1 MAGIELDGANQKVVL
16 ASDGDTY
23 LEAATDDTI
32 KVYVAGAHDA
42 TISANAINVLSG
54 TTLTID
60 SGATITNSGTA
71 NGFSSADPASA
82 DGDSLGTASLEWS
95 DLFLADGGIIK
106 FGNDQDT
113 LLTHTDGTGLTLNST
128 NKLCFNDATQFI
140 QGASGTVLDIAATDE
155 IELTATL
162 IEAVGRLEVTGGA
175 IFNEASADVDF
186 RIESGTQAGKFV
198 VDAGADVICMGTSTV
213 QTIHG
218 SVASVQIDGGTSAAQ
233 SKLAVISR
241 VAQSDGA
248 CLVLAHT
255 RHATPGSFTILND
268 NDEIGAIHFAAD
280 DGVDMA
286 TPGAS
291 IVAKVNGTP
300 GGNDMPTELIFSTTA
315 DGSNDPSG
323 RLTLDAA
330 GDANFTGNI
339 GIEDDK
345 YLIMGTGDDFCFG
358 LPADETRIAFSRG
371 TTISDDQHARFNGLA
386 SNSTTQL
393 DLRAGES
400 KGPALV
406 LLQDQSDDNAD
417 LWAIGQFAGD
427 NGANTNLHWTSYTSG
442 SWVNKMRLSTAAVL
456 DVAGAVNA
464 SATLDYAEYF
474 EWKTELANDA
484 KITETYGMTVV
495 LDGDKVRLAETG
507 EEAKV
512 LGVVR
517 PTGTSAMVGGSES
530 LAWKHQYEKNVW
542 NETVMEEYTLVKWV
556 EKNADGKI
564 TKRHSYHKDRI
575 PAKVLIEDV
584 QLDKSE
590 YNWHTLASN
599 LTSDNLVVPSTDA
612 EKSAANYVER
622 TTYKKDKGEHKKD
635 DKLMRRKINSS
646 YDSTK
651 TYVGREQRRK
661 EWCIVGLLGQ
671 VEVRDSAIVP
681 TSWTKMKNLE
691 TGIDLYYIK

>member
-16 ASDGDTY
+16 DSDGDTY

-186 RIESGTQAGKFV
+186 RIESNGNANMFFVDGGDNTIKIASPTNVAGLGVNPHLQVSASSPFISINTASA
-198 VDAGADVICMGTSTV
+198 DAGSGALIFTKGRSATVGTATAVQDNDSLGGIFWAAADGT
-213 QTIHG
+213 
-218 SVASVQIDGGTSAAQ
+218 DFTSAA
-233 SKLAVISR
+233 
-241 VAQSDGA
+241 
-248 CLVLAHT
+248 
-255 RHATPGSFTILND
+255 
-268 NDEIGAIHFAAD
+268 
-280 DGVDMA
+280 
-286 TPGAS
+286 AS
-291 IVAKVNGTP
+291 IKANINGTP
-300 GGNDMPTELIFSTTA
+300 GGNDVPGEIVFATTA
-315 DGSNDPSG
+315 DGAASATD

-339 GIEDDK
+339 TLDDDK
-345 YLIMGTGDDFCFG
+345 GIILGTGSDMS
-358 LPADETRIAFSRG
+358 IG
-371 TTISDDQHARFNGLA
+371 TTDGEDGVVISKG
-386 SNSTTQL
+386 STTTGGT
-393 DLRAGES
+393 AGTMTFLPTTDGIFLSLVANEG
-400 KGPALV
+400 KGPAMQYV
-406 LLQDQSDDNAD
+406 EDDGDDNGD
-417 LWAIGQFAGD
+417 TWRIGQGMDGD
-427 NGANTNLHWTSYTSG
+427 ANTSFNWTNNVSG
-442 SWVNKMRLSTAAVL
+442 SIVAKMRLGTGGVL
-456 DVAGAVNA
+456 QHAGTI
-464 SATLDYAEYF
+464 SSSHSFDYAEYWP
-474 EWKTELANDA
+474 WKTELANDD

-495 LDGDKVRLAETG
+495 LDGATVRLAETG

-512 LGVVR
+512 IGVVR
-517 PTGTSAMVGGSES
+517 PNNTSTVVGGDGG
-530 LAWKHQYEKNVW
+530 LYYKDKYEKNVW
-542 NETVMEEYTLVKWV
+542 GETQEEEYTQVTWEDTYNNVAIK
-556 EKNADGKI
+556 
-564 TKRHSYHKDRI
+564 HSYMKDRI
-575 PAKVLIEDV
+575 PAKRIRNGAV
-584 QLDKSE
+584 QTQE
-590 YNWHTLASN
+590 NWHTLESN
-599 LTSDNLVVPSTDA
+599 FLKDDDGNFVTLVVPSTDD
-612 EKSAANYVER
+612 EKTAANYVER
-622 TTYKKDKGEHKKD
+622 STYKKDKGEHKKD
-635 DKLMRRKINSS
+635 DKLMRPKINSS
-646 YDSTK
+646 YDYTK
-651 TYVGREQRRK
+651 TYKDRSQRRK
-661 EWCIVGLLGQ
+661 EWCIVGLMGQ
-671 VEVRDSAIVP
+671 VEIRNTAIVP